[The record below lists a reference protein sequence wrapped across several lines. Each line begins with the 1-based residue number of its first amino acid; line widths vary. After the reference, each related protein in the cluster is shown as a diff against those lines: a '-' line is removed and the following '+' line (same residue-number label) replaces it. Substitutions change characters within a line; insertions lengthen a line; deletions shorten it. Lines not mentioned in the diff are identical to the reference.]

1 MDARPGVW
9 HRPFRTSGPARRRGD
24 GGAGEIAG
32 VGTDQKATAR
42 PMSRSQSPIRRHA
55 TMNVTFQIYAHRSTG
70 QDRAAAEQI
79 TQEGHR

>member
-1 MDARPGVW
+1 V
-9 HRPFRTSGPARRRGD
+9 PARRRGD

-70 QDRAAAEQI
+70 QDRTAAEQI
-79 TQEGHR
+79 TQAIAEALGSER